1 MPVRGRKYATGGALS
16 AEDLHELV
24 DLLAVRIYER
34 LGESSFLLNRGDVAE
49 LVTPYIDDLIHS
61 DQQDV
66 IWLTW
71 ELIQAGAQEREGR

>member
-24 DLLAVRIYER
+24 DLLAIRIYER
-34 LGESSFLLNRGDVAE
+34 LGESSFLLNRGDVGE
-49 LVTPYIDDLIHS
+49 LVTPYIDDLIPS